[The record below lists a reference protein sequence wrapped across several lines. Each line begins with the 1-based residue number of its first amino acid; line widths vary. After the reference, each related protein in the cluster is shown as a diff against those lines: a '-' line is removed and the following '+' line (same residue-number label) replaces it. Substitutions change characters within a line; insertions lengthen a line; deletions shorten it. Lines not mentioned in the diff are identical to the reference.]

1 MRLALIGTGL
11 IGASAA
17 WAMKQNGVVD
27 SVAAYDLTF
36 ENARKAVEMG
46 IADEA
51 ARSIAECAA
60 GADCV
65 LAAVPVMAIES
76 VLAEAAPHLSDTTF
90 VSDAGSVRGVVI
102 EGARRALGDKFPN
115 YAPVHPIAGGEMPG
129 VEYADSKLF
138 AGANAV
144 STPLAETS
152 ERALAFWEE
161 AWRRIGSKVVR
172 MTPEEHDAV
181 FASVSHLPH
190 LLSFAM
196 VDSVL
201 NSGQAE
207 RKLSFAGAGFRDFTR
222 IAASSPQMWIDI
234 LRGNKKAVLE
244 ALSYFEKDLAVLRKA
259 IEEDDIEVER
269 ALFTRA
275 AHARRRLSAS
285 LPKPKTRG

>member
-51 ARSIAECAA
+51 ARTIAECVA

-76 VLAEAAPHLSDTTF
+76 VLAEAAPHLSDTAL

-138 AGANAV
+138 VGANAV

-244 ALSYFEKDLAVLRKA
+244 ALSYFERDLAVLRKA

-275 AHARRRLSAS
+275 AQARRRLSAS
-285 LPKPKTRG
+285 LPKPKARG

>member
-51 ARSIAECAA
+51 ARTIAECVA

-138 AGANAV
+138 VGANAV

-172 MTPEEHDAV
+172 MTSEEHDAV

-259 IEEDDIEVER
+259 IEKDDIEVER

-275 AHARRRLSAS
+275 AQARRRLSAS